1 MTVFE
6 AAVFLYCQ
14 AQVLYKA
21 RGIPAWRTHL
31 IPLMIVAS
39 DLLEGIGP
47 LAFMIGFPQGFP
59 MPPGGI
65 ALIIVNSVLCCSYRE
80 GANKYAPPLEGHH
93 RMRSRYPLRRPTGT
107 RDPISSEHSFSD
119 YPAVDLY
126 DSRGRHHLRWR
137 LLEIDGYSTSGIFR
151 GFLSSKDAATRHRQL
166 RRPCPAR
173 RMAALA

>member
-14 AQVLYKA
+14 AQILYKA

-80 GANKYAPPLEGHH
+80 GANKYAPPLARKAIAECDQDI
-93 RMRSRYPLRRPTGT
+93 RYGGQLAPAILFLLNILFPIIPL
-107 RDPISSEHSFSD
+107 S
-119 YPAVDLY
+119 
-126 DSRGRHHLRWR
+126 
-137 LLEIDGYSTSGIFR
+137 IFTIA
-151 GFLSSKDAATRHRQL
+151 GVAIICGGAFWK
-166 RRPCPAR
+166 
-173 RMAALA
+173 